1 LKHSFF
7 FDGNAKRIVWMI
19 QTNDSSVEQKRE
31 HPNIYLN
38 KVTIQQSKY
47 IALHIGLFWGMGS
60 FIFNNEDSITIKID
74 NKTMFDHLSRKEKLS
89 DKFINTRMFFITQLI
104 NQKKLKINYELVDSA
119 KNLVSK
125 SL

>member
-7 FDGNAKRIVWMI
+7 FDGNLKRIVWMI
-19 QTNDSSVEQKRE
+19 QTDDSSVEQKRE

-47 IALHIGLFWGMGS
+47 IALHIGLFWGIGS

-74 NKTMFDHLSRKEKLS
+74 NKTMFDHLSRNEKLS
-89 DKFINTRMFFITQLI
+89 DGFINTRTFFITQLI

>member
-1 LKHSFF
+1 
-7 FDGNAKRIVWMI
+7 MI

-47 IALHIGLFWGMGS
+47 IALHIGLFWGLGS
-60 FIFNNEDSITIKID
+60 FIFNNKDSITIKIN
-74 NKTMFDHLSRKEKLS
+74 NKTMFDHLSRNENPS
-89 DKFINTRMFFITQLI
+89 DGFINTRTFFITQLI
-104 NQKKLKINYELVDSA
+104 NQKKLKINYELVDPT

>member
-1 LKHSFF
+1 
-7 FDGNAKRIVWMI
+7 MI
-19 QTNDSSVEQKRE
+19 QTNNSSVEQKRE

-47 IALHIGLFWGMGS
+47 IALHVGLFWGVGS

-74 NKTMFDHLSRKEKLS
+74 NKKMFDHLSKNEDHL
-89 DKFINTRMFFITQLI
+89 DEFINTRIFFITQLI
-104 NQKKLKINYELVDSA
+104 NQKKLKINYELVDPT

>member
-1 LKHSFF
+1 
-7 FDGNAKRIVWMI
+7 MI

-74 NKTMFDHLSRKEKLS
+74 NKKMFDHLSRNEKLS
-89 DKFINTRMFFITQLI
+89 DGFINTRTFFITQLI
-104 NQKKLKINYELVDSA
+104 NQKKLKINYELVDPT

>member
-1 LKHSFF
+1 
-7 FDGNAKRIVWMI
+7 MI
-19 QTNDSSVEQKRE
+19 QTNDSSVEHKRE

-47 IALHIGLFWGMGS
+47 IALHAGLFWGIGN

-74 NKTMFDHLSRKEKLS
+74 NKTMFDHLSRNKKHS
-89 DKFINTRMFFITQLI
+89 DEFINTRTFFITQLI
-104 NQKKLKINYELVDSA
+104 NQRKLKINYELVDSA

>member
-47 IALHIGLFWGMGS
+47 IALHIGLFWGIGS
-60 FIFNNEDSITIKID
+60 FIFNNKDSITIKID
-74 NKTMFDHLSRKEKLS
+74 NKTMFDHLSRNEKLS
-89 DKFINTRMFFITQLI
+89 DRFINTRTFFITQLI
-104 NQKKLKINYELVDSA
+104 NQKKLKINYELVDPT

>member
-1 LKHSFF
+1 
-7 FDGNAKRIVWMI
+7 MI
-19 QTNDSSVEQKRE
+19 KTNDSSVEQKRE

-47 IALHIGLFWGMGS
+47 IALHIGLFWGIGS
-60 FIFNNEDSITIKID
+60 FIINNEDSITIKID
-74 NKTMFDHLSRKEKLS
+74 NKTMFDHLSRNEKPSDVFISTRTNFIKE
-89 DKFINTRMFFITQLI
+89 LI

-125 SL
+125 LL

>member
-1 LKHSFF
+1 
-7 FDGNAKRIVWMI
+7 MI

-47 IALHIGLFWGMGS
+47 IALHIGLFWGIGS
-60 FIFNNEDSITIKID
+60 FIINKEDSITIKID
-74 NKTMFDHLSRKEKLS
+74 NKTMFDHLSRNEKPS
-89 DKFINTRMFFITQLI
+89 DVFINTRTHFITQLI

>member
-7 FDGNAKRIVWMI
+7 FDGNSKRIVWMI

-38 KVTIQQSKY
+38 KVTTQQSKY
-47 IALHIGLFWGMGS
+47 IALHIGLFWGIGS

-74 NKTMFDHLSRKEKLS
+74 NKTMFDHLSRNENPS
-89 DKFINTRMFFITQLI
+89 DGFINTRTFFITQLI
-104 NQKKLKINYELVDSA
+104 NQKKLKINYELVNSS

>member
-1 LKHSFF
+1 
-7 FDGNAKRIVWMI
+7 MI
-19 QTNDSSVEQKRE
+19 QTNHSSVEQKRE

-47 IALHIGLFWGMGS
+47 IALHIGLFWGIGS
-60 FIFNNEDSITIKID
+60 FIFNNEDSIIIKID
-74 NKTMFDHLSRKEKLS
+74 NKKMFDHLSRNEKLS
-89 DKFINTRMFFITQLI
+89 DRFINTRTFFMTQLI
-104 NQKKLKINYELVDSA
+104 NQKKFKINYELIDSE

>member
-7 FDGNAKRIVWMI
+7 FDGNSKGIVWMI
-19 QTNDSSVEQKRE
+19 QTNDSSVEHKRE

-47 IALHIGLFWGMGS
+47 IALHAGLFWGIGN

-74 NKTMFDHLSRKEKLS
+74 NKTMFDHLSRNKKHS
-89 DKFINTRMFFITQLI
+89 DEFINTKTFFITQLI
-104 NQKKLKINYELVDSA
+104 NQRKLKINYELVDSA

>member
-7 FDGNAKRIVWMI
+7 FDGNSKEIVWMI
-19 QTNDSSVEQKRE
+19 QTNDSSVEHKRE

-47 IALHIGLFWGMGS
+47 IALHAGLFWGIGN

-74 NKTMFDHLSRKEKLS
+74 NKTMFDHLSKNKKHSNE
-89 DKFINTRMFFITQLI
+89 FINTRTFFITQLI
-104 NQKKLKINYELVDSA
+104 NQRKLKINYELVDSA

>member
-1 LKHSFF
+1 
-7 FDGNAKRIVWMI
+7 MI
-19 QTNDSSVEQKRE
+19 QTNNSSVEQKRE

-47 IALHIGLFWGMGS
+47 IALHIGLFWGIGS
-60 FIFNNEDSITIKID
+60 FIFNNKDRITIKID
-74 NKTMFDHLSRKEKLS
+74 NKTMFDHLSRNEKPS
-89 DKFINTRMFFITQLI
+89 DVFINTRTHFITQII
-104 NQKKLKINYELVDSA
+104 NQRKLKINYELVDSA

>member
-60 FIFNNEDSITIKID
+60 FIFNNEDSITIMID
-74 NKTMFDHLSRKEKLS
+74 NKKMFDHLSRNEKLS
-89 DKFINTRMFFITQLI
+89 DRFINTRIFFITQLI
-104 NQKKLKINYELVDSA
+104 NQKKLKINYELVDPT

>member
-1 LKHSFF
+1 
-7 FDGNAKRIVWMI
+7 MI
-19 QTNDSSVEQKRE
+19 QTNDLSVEQKRE

-47 IALHIGLFWGMGS
+47 IALHIGLFWGIGS
-60 FIFNNEDSITIKID
+60 FIFNNKDSITIKID
-74 NKTMFDHLSRKEKLS
+74 NKTMFDHLSRNENPS
-89 DKFINTRMFFITQLI
+89 DVFINTRKFFITQLI
-104 NQKKLKINYELVDSA
+104 NQKKLKINYALVDPA